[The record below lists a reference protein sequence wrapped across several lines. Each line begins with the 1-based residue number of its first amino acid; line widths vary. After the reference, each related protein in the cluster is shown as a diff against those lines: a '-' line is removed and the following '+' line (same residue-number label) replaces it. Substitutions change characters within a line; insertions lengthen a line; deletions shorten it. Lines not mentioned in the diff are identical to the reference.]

1 MLQQILRDL
10 YVDPEILAELDE
22 QQKQNL
28 FCRMREEQVRRWKT
42 WTEKIDK
49 EPPKPPEK
57 NNKNKKTVNF
67 LRGADGEPWVW
78 VMGEHESDRSIEEIL
93 RDEAIEKARRMAE
106 KEAEELRKQMEAKIT
121 MELIELTP
129 KIEDLDEI
137 EPKLSIEDDDMD
149 IYCSV
154 DELRE
159 KMSKPIKNINNYSIC
174 HYQSKNKLNNIMD
187 RDVLQE
193 LSINKNKVA
202 QRIALWEKR
211 LTEERTCEIFKK
223 MQKKQLEAAKEAE
236 EAEKRQEQLWIE
248 QERKAKQAEKEIREI
263 ARRAREEHRLSS
275 SKLEIDTSYCNV
287 TPGVPP
293 GRLAV
298 IEWFR
303 IKELPRNAVM
313 DSAKRI
319 EPWFHGLITRR
330 DAESLLMDQPDGS
343 FIVRLSE
350 KIWGYAISYK
360 AREKCKHYLVN
371 AAQNYCFLGT
381 NQIEHKCLSDLIAH
395 HRQFPL
401 SGGEKLQ
408 TACPRKE
415 ERAIAE
421 LFGNEEDERIGFYR
435 YRIDPIAGGTS
446 GGEEMIE
453 IIGGGECVKL

>member
-1 MLQQILRDL
+1 NNINMLLLCILFIRLSNRMFPLRPFSLHFTGPSTMLQQILRDL

-28 FCRMREEQVRRWKT
+28 FCRMREEQVRRWKA
-42 WTEKIDK
+42 WTERIGRD
-49 EPPKPPEK
+49 PPRLTRTNPNK
-57 NNKNKKTVNF
+57 NNRTVSF
-67 LRGADGEPWVW
+67 LKGIDGEPWVW
-78 VMGEHESDRSIEEIL
+78 VMGEHENDKSIDEIL
-93 RDEAIEKARRMAE
+93 RDEAIEKARKMAE
-106 KEAEELRKQMEAKIT
+106 KEAEELRKQVEAKIT

-129 KIEDLDEI
+129 KIEDLDEMT
-137 EPKLSIEDDDMD
+137 PKLSIEDDDTG

-174 HYQSKNKLNNIMD
+174 HYQSNKNKLNNIMD
-187 RDVLQE
+187 REVLQE

-202 QRIALWEKR
+202 QRVALWEKR
-211 LTEERTCEIFKK
+211 LTEERTCEIFKR

-236 EAEKRQEQLWIE
+236 EAEQKQEQLWIE
-248 QERKAKQAEKEIREI
+248 QEKKAKQAEKEIREI

-293 GRLAV
+293 GRQAV
-298 IEWFR
+298 IDWFR
-303 IKELPRNAVM
+303 TKEVPRNAVM
-313 DSAKRI
+313 DPTKRI

-343 FIVRLSE
+343 FLVRLSE
-350 KIWGYAISYK
+350 KIWGYAISYRAK
-360 AREKCKHYLVN
+360 EKCKHYLVN
-371 AAQNYCFLGT
+371 ATQNYCFLGS

-408 TACPRKE
+408 NACPRKE
-415 ERAIAE
+415 ELAIAE
-421 LFGNEEDERIGFYR
+421 L
-435 YRIDPIAGGTS
+435 S
-446 GGEEMIE
+446 L
-453 IIGGGECVKL
+453 K